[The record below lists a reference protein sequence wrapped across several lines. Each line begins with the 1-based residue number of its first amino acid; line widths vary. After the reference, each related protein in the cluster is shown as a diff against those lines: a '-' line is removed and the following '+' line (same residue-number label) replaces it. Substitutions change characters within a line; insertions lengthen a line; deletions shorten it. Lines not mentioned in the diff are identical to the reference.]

1 MGRYG
6 SECRECV
13 WEGKV
18 QNVGSVYGKV
28 RFRMRGVF
36 MGR

>member
-1 MGRYG
+1 MGRQG
-6 SECRECV
+6 SECRECI

-28 RFRMRGVF
+28 WFRM
-36 MGR
+36 